1 MSSVPSAPAQTSATG
16 RATPWWVLGA
26 LAGFAV
32 AGAAAGGFTFKG
44 QSDDDD
50 LTVELDEE
58 DGQDEDESYSGEDY
72 E

>member
-1 MSSVPSAPAQTSATG
+1 MCIRDS
-16 RATPWWVLGA
+16 
-26 LAGFAV
+26 
-32 AGAAAGGFTFKG
+32 TFKG

-58 DGQDEDESYSGEDY
+58 DGQDEEESYSGEDY

>member
-1 MSSVPSAPAQTSATG
+1 MNTHPQTAGTVLQARID
-16 RATPWWVLGA
+16 RALHGGYDA
-26 LAGFAV
+26 DF
-32 AGAAAGGFTFKG
+32 AAAGGFTFKG

-58 DGQDEDESYSGEDY
+58 DGQDEEDSYSGEDY